1 MPEAQEEEGQ
11 GSWIRTILNGVM
23 IFFAVNAVSTFIGGR
38 FGGQKAE
45 VTDPTG
51 NVNVK
56 PAANVQGAA
65 QIPALWPLGT
75 MMVRIL
81 KFYL

>member
-11 GSWIRTILNGVM
+11 GSWLRTILNGVM
-23 IFFAVNAVSTFIGGR
+23 IFVAVNAVSTFIGGR
-38 FGGQKAE
+38 LGGQKAQ
-45 VTDPTG
+45 VTDPDG

-56 PAANVQGAA
+56 PAGNVQGTA

-75 MMVRIL
+75 IMV
-81 KFYL
+81 